1 MHIIYIYYII
11 WYYTIYCIIVYY
23 IIVYY
28 IKLSYVKLYHIT
40 LDYIIDIVHPPP
52 PFHPHVLWVSVSAEG
67 VQVNAQRQFLA
78 ALEASLDI
86 AALGAGLPRFQGS
99 KHILYTYCIC
109 ICIYIYM
116 YLCIYVCMYVRMCV
130 CFFQVCPYM
139 HI

>member
-1 MHIIYIYYII
+1 MYNHITHAHYIYIKNYII
-11 WYYTIYCIIVYY
+11 LYYTIYCIIVYY

-28 IKLSYVKLYHIT
+28 IKLSYVKL
-40 LDYIIDIVHPPP
+40 DYMIDIIHPPP

-109 ICIYIYM
+109 ICIYI
-116 YLCIYVCMYVRMCV
+116 CIYVFMYVRTYV
-130 CFFQVCPYM
+130 CFFQVCTYM